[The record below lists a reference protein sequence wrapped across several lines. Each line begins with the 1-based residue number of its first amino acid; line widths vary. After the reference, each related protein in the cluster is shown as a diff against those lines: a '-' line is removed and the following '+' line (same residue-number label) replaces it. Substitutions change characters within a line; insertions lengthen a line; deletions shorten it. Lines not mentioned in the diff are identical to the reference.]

1 MKGKILGLMIGLV
14 IMLSNP
20 SNAAQI
26 RYNFTK
32 GAIYS
37 YTYTQQD
44 ISAAAAP
51 IIAPRKTSDTQKV
64 DFIIKTV
71 GFQDNAFILDIG
83 SPDATFRRYVSPN
96 GSLKGVPAE
105 DRSRLPFFIIFPEGD
120 WKIGSSVTQNTEIFA
135 FGKKIPV
142 KWTLTLAKVNSIRN
156 IAEINFETK
165 FGVSDDRFFSR
176 LISYKGKII
185 FNMAEGVIHQ
195 ADWSSEY
202 KAKQICKEMAIQRNL
217 WSFEK
222 KTNYSLRMTGVEK

>member
-96 GSLKGVPAE
+96 GSLKGAPAE

-135 FGKKIPV
+135 FGKTTAKANRIEKRAPLAPIKIAEKVLLKIYVPRERRPLKIPPV
-142 KWTLTLAKVNSIRN
+142 KYRRRNSRLPM
-156 IAEINFETK
+156 A
-165 FGVSDDRFFSR
+165 FSR
-176 LISYKGKII
+176 LSPKKKSPIMLERRCII
-185 FNMAEGVIHQ
+185 PP
-195 ADWSSEY
+195 
-202 KAKQICKEMAIQRNL
+202 
-217 WSFEK
+217 
-222 KTNYSLRMTGVEK
+222 

>member
-1 MKGKILGLMIGLV
+1 MKGKILGLLFGLV
-14 IMLSNP
+14 LILNNQT
-20 SNAAQI
+20 NAAQI

-32 GAIYS
+32 GAVYS

-51 IIAPRKTSDTQKV
+51 IIAPKRTSDTQKV

-83 SPDATFRRYVSPN
+83 NPNATFRRYIAPN
-96 GSLKGVPAE
+96 GSLKGAPAE
-105 DRSRLPFFIIFPEGD
+105 DRNRLPFFIVFPDGD
-120 WKIGSSVTQNTEIFA
+120 WKIGSSINQNTEIQA

-142 KWTLTLAKVNSIRN
+142 KWTLTLAKVDSIKN
-156 IAEINFETK
+156 LAVIAFETK
-165 FGVSDDRFFSR
+165 FGVSDDKFFSR
-176 LISYKGKII
+176 LINYKGKIV

-195 ADWSSEY
+195 AEWESDY
-202 KAKQICKEMAIQRNL
+202 KAKLICKEMAISRNL

-222 KTNYSLRMTGVEK
+222 KTNYTLKMTGVEK